1 MKVLIVEGERGVSA
15 LSGSG
20 VFLELALSPP
30 RDVDPAAR
38 PTAGRKTDS
47 YVAPEPPIAK
57 LELLNKVLPNY
68 RAVFLADV
76 GEINPTE
83 ADQLKNYVEQGGT
96 LIIFAGEHITDDNYN
111 QQLGSRGLLPGRLI
125 KTVTSNDKAYH
136 FDFDYEGDIHPYL
149 RVFKNQPQSGLTTAQ
164 IWTYW
169 QMELPANSTA
179 ERVLDYVG
187 TKDPAITAHSLKK
200 GRVVFVSTTA
210 NADWNGLPPKPAFVA
225 LVHELL
231 AGSVGIA
238 DRWLN
243 LTVGDTL
250 EVPQSLNLTAAP
262 QLFDSAKLPIA
273 MESVTTPE
281 GVTTYRSAKPLSK
294 PGVYTLTT
302 GNRSYPLAV
311 NPPAAEADVRVISPE
326 AVRKALGDIDLSFED
341 EAASLAAMKID
352 PGNDLS
358 WTFMAIVLALAGV
371 ECFLAM
377 KFGHYKRARTGAGVE
392 FPAAPAPATP

>member
-1 MKVLIVEGERGVSA
+1 
-15 LSGSG
+15 
-20 VFLELALSPP
+20 
-30 RDVDPAAR
+30 
-38 PTAGRKTDS
+38 
-47 YVAPEPPIAK
+47 
-57 LELLNKVLPNY
+57 
-68 RAVFLADV
+68 
-76 GEINPTE
+76 
-83 ADQLKNYVEQGGT
+83 
-96 LIIFAGEHITDDNYN
+96 
-111 QQLGSRGLLPGRLI
+111 
-125 KTVTSNDKAYH
+125 
-136 FDFDYEGDIHPYL
+136 
-149 RVFKNQPQSGLTTAQ
+149 
-164 IWTYW
+164 
-169 QMELPANSTA
+169 
-179 ERVLDYVG
+179 
-187 TKDPAITAHSLKK
+187 
-200 GRVVFVSTTA
+200 
-210 NADWNGLPPKPAFVA
+210 
-225 LVHELL
+225 VHELL

-243 LTVGDTL
+243 LTVGDSL

-281 GVTTYRSAKPLSK
+281 GITTYRSAKPLSK

-377 KFGHYKRARTGAGVE
+377 KFGHYKRARQGTAAGMVSSADHV
-392 FPAAPAPATP
+392 PTPPQPQTTTH